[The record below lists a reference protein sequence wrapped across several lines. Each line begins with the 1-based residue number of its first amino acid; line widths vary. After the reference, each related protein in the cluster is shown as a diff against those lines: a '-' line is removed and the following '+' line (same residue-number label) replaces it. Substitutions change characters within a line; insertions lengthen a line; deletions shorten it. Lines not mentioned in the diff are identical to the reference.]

1 MWYAELLGKEYVLN
15 LNKKELKKSFIYV
28 FLWIFINP
36 VVVFINNIFYFFI
49 SLLNRQKS
57 INARLN
63 KVDMEMKITEYPIY
77 KEPKDRSE
85 FRSDS

>member
-1 MWYAELLGKEYVLN
+1 MWYAEILGKEYVLN

-28 FLWIFINP
+28 FLWIFISP

-57 INARLN
+57 INARQN
-63 KVDMEMKITEYPIY
+63 KVEIEMKITENPIY
-77 KEPKDRSE
+77 KEAKDRSE
-85 FRSDS
+85 FRSDY